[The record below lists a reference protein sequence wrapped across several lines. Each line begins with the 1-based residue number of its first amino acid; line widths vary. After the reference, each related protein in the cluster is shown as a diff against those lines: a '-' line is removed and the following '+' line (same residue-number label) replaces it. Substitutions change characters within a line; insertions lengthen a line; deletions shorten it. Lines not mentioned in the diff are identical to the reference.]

1 MKNECVIC
9 KRVCRFV
16 NHRPTLTTPILLA
29 DIVFVEFPIDKKF
42 GLNFCRGTDDVVAP
56 HGIPLDLLDR
66 ILIIKTMMY
75 TNEEM
80 MKVITIRAKIEGIQV
95 SDEALKRF
103 GEVGS
108 KTSLR

>member
-1 MKNECVIC
+1 MGIISLEIPSLRISGLQMKL
-9 KRVCRFV
+9 
-16 NHRPTLTTPILLA
+16 HRIFLGRILALWLKH
-29 DIVFVEFPIDKKF
+29 DMFTSSF
-42 GLNFCRGTDDVVAP
+42 RGTEDIVAP

-80 MKVITIRAKIEGIQV
+80 MRIVTIRAKIENIQV
-95 SDEALKRF
+95 SDDALKVF
-103 GEVGS
+103 GDIGS

>member
-1 MKNECVIC
+1 M
-9 KRVCRFV
+9 
-16 NHRPTLTTPILLA
+16 LLY
-29 DIVFVEFPIDKKF
+29 F
-42 GLNFCRGTDDVVAP
+42 RGTEDIVAP

-80 MKVITIRAKIEGIQV
+80 MKIVTIRAKIESIQV
-95 SDEALKRF
+95 SEEALKIF
-103 GEVGS
+103 GDIGS